1 MSTEVSQSLAAAMA
15 RPQIGIDRLP
25 ARRVSNEPRE
35 AMNCKSCRKRKIKCN
50 RTRPTCEACQVFN
63 CPCIYDAVP
72 KKRGPKTDVLEAL
85 LKRVDGLEKR
95 LVSEGKSE
103 DPADM
108 DSTASITHDTATT
121 INNNNNN
128 KPLAK
133 MASVHVDYDTDTI
146 SITSTVSSTK
156 ETNYDA
162 VQVLSERPSTEDDC
176 DTMYLIEWEN
186 YPMHRCTWEPEYH
199 LDGTNLL
206 ELWELEKQRLGKA
219 ACEKL
224 MHENESKYYAAVKQA
239 REAHERRQDLRR
251 KKRSQLRKRARH
263 VVTDS
268 ESESEA
274 EEHLKVQQQSRQQRD
289 VTSRNSPQATDAESS
304 RQLNSLFIDSQI
316 PQASGPDTRLE
327 TPDSGLFIKQTLPA
341 RRPPLQQSDSSS
353 PSEDE
358 DEDAHAQTSDDS
370 LLDELRSTKQ
380 IVKPKKKGER
390 RTTTLGKSAR
400 DTQQHPPVNGVQLVK
415 GQVSKNVPARQISTI
430 TSNERSKKHSS
441 DGMRRTVQP
450 PVASKSSTTNS
461 NPPKPQPTLNS
472 LKSMKRTEPPKTASG
487 IKIVNQPTT
496 QRSPW
501 QNSDKAFST
510 LKFRRNA
517 EKRARAEGAP
527 ELGALSFVGGL
538 PPGMTRSKTLTSSD
552 DVYGRREAGTRR
564 LQELDVDDV
573 QRRTPMDHVE
583 PLNDWEADKVPLVCA
598 QWRLSNNCEFG
609 ARKCLFMHRNQDAS
623 GRDLTL
629 GDPGGYIPPKYHKP
643 PITCRYWLLDPNGCL
658 KPESVCPYA
667 HKNTG
672 HVLSERRT
680 TSEIIDPTTKP
691 VSEQRALRKM
701 LTCPYW
707 LYEPR
712 GCIKTDDDCI
722 FAHTNTGLVAN
733 RNGSD
738 TGPKKV
744 INMAIKPV
752 SKHNMDLS
760 QQEGLK
766 PLIPSSKIT
775 CYFWTNNSCRL
786 TSETCKYQHRY
797 TGTIALPPPSSQTC
811 RLWYEGDRCPKN
823 PAECAY
829 RHKFTEYVSDP
840 QLDLSGPATTESRS
854 RLKCDSLPRYAHS
867 ESDEA
872 ADGTVVYDT
881 DQGDKEAPS
890 HQPAS
895 TTVRHS
901 EVFNQ
906 QSSRQPPPPPPPIA
920 QEITQADTVCLT
932 LKANIEQTCK
942 LDFLNM
948 FTRND
953 GSALL
958 DRTAF
963 LLYHPEQHS
972 EELELITRWL
982 LMHHVEVSNAW
993 YDGSWH
999 GFRQHIL
1006 KGGSGVVVT
1015 HPEFEYFTE
1024 LPGFGQLLR
1033 KEVRIWCVGTQ
1044 NGIEYFPS
1052 LEGSAAIMRHDC
1064 IELFPHGGFIYI
1076 TDEVFE
1082 QKPQLALKIVQQFS
1096 EKIAR
1101 LRLLAGPISPWQA
1114 ADDACLLWRLCTRP
1128 ELAEYLFQ
1136 RCEEQAKE
1144 LDAGDPQVTSHAELY
1159 TILVEHKLVD
1169 NSSEPLS
1176 LISDKFP
1183 IISERQVIAEDPRID
1198 YFNTLARS
1206 QQEANMCMIRYY
1218 SLVQTDM
1225 ARDYRHFFVVH
1236 TEPKAAY
1243 VQDWM
1248 QEIQSIAAVITPEKC
1263 LEELGKDGRVS
1274 MFDFCERHMPKL

>member
-1 MSTEVSQSLAAAMA
+1 
-15 RPQIGIDRLP
+15 
-25 ARRVSNEPRE
+25 
-35 AMNCKSCRKRKIKCN
+35 
-50 RTRPTCEACQVFN
+50 
-63 CPCIYDAVP
+63 
-72 KKRGPKTDVLEAL
+72 
-85 LKRVDGLEKR
+85 
-95 LVSEGKSE
+95 
-103 DPADM
+103 
-108 DSTASITHDTATT
+108 
-121 INNNNNN
+121 
-128 KPLAK
+128 
-133 MASVHVDYDTDTI
+133 MASVNVDYDTDTI

-176 DTMYLIEWEN
+176 TTMYLIEWEN
-186 YPMHRCTWEPEYH
+186 YPMHSRNPSCRCKNDLCSPLWWPPPSGQTTQMLPHSTWEPEYH

-206 ELWELEKQRLGKA
+206 ELWELEKQRLGEA
-219 ACEKL
+219 ASEKL
-224 MHENESKYYAAVKQA
+224 MHDNESRYCAAVKQA

-274 EEHLKVQQQSRQQRD
+274 EEHLKVQQQPRKQQD
-289 VTSRNSPQATDAESS
+289 VISQNVPQATEAETS
-304 RQLNSLFIDSQI
+304 RQLDSLFIDSQV
-316 PQASGPDTRLE
+316 PQASGPDTRLG
-327 TPDSGLFIKQTLPA
+327 TPDSGLFINQAPSA

-353 PSEDE
+353 PSEDEDE

-380 IVKPKKKGER
+380 IDKPEKKSER
-390 RTTTLGKSAR
+390 RTTTLGKS
-400 DTQQHPPVNGVQLVK
+400 TLETQHPPVNGVQLAK
-415 GQVSKNVPARQISTI
+415 GQVSKNVPASQISTI
-430 TSNERSKKHSS
+430 TSSERSKKHSS
-441 DGMRRTVQP
+441 DSLRRTVQP

-487 IKIVNQPTT
+487 IKIVNQPLT

-538 PPGMTRSKTLTSSD
+538 PPGMTRSKTLTSGD
-552 DVYGRREAGTRR
+552 DVYGRREAGIRR
-564 LQELDVDDV
+564 LQELDEDDV

-609 ARKCLFMHRNQDAS
+609 ARRCFFMHRNQDAS
-623 GRDLTL
+623 GRDLPV

-658 KPESVCPYA
+658 KPGSVCPYA

-672 HVLSERRT
+672 HILSEQRN
-680 TSEIIDPTTKP
+680 TSEIIDPTMKP
-691 VSEQRALRKM
+691 VSEQRAAGKM

-712 GCIKTDDDCI
+712 GCIKTDDECI

-738 TGPKKV
+738 PGPKQV
-744 INMAIKPV
+744 IDMALKPV
-752 SKHNMDLS
+752 SEHNMGLS
-760 QQEGLK
+760 QQEVSK
-766 PLIPSSKIT
+766 PSIPSSKIT
-775 CYFWTNNSCRL
+775 CYFWTNNRCRL

-797 TGTIALPPPSSQTC
+797 TGTIALPPPGSQTC

-823 PAECAY
+823 SAECAY
-829 RHKFTEYVSDP
+829 RHKFTGYVSSP
-840 QLDLSGPATTESRS
+840 QLDRSGPATTESRS
-854 RLKCDSLPRYAHS
+854 RLERDSLPRYAHS
-867 ESDEA
+867 ASDEA
-872 ADGTVVYDT
+872 ADGIVMHDT

-890 HQPAS
+890 HQPAP
-895 TTVRHS
+895 TTVRHFD
-901 EVFNQ
+901 VFNQ
-906 QSSRQPPPPPPPIA
+906 QSPRQPPPPPPPIA

-932 LKANIEQTCK
+932 LKANIEQICK
-942 LDFLNM
+942 LDFLNI

-993 YDGSWH
+993 YDGSWD

-1006 KGGSGVVVT
+1006 KRGSGVVVT

-1044 NGIEYFPS
+1044 NSIEYFPS
-1052 LEGSAAIMRHDC
+1052 PEGSAAIMRHDC

-1114 ADDACLLWRLCTRP
+1114 VDDACLLWRLCTRP

-1136 RCEEQAKE
+1136 RCEEQATE
-1144 LDAGDPQVTSHAELY
+1144 LDAGDPSVTSRAELY
-1159 TILVEHKLVD
+1159 TILAEHKLVD
-1169 NSSEPLS
+1169 HSSEPLS

-1218 SLVQTDM
+1218 SLVQADM

-1248 QEIQSIAAVITPEKC
+1248 QDIQSIAAVITPEKC
-1263 LEELGKDGRVS
+1263 LEELQKDGSVS